1 MNLWLGRKNYGTSI
15 FNPDQILTI
24 VCKEYLL
31 YIIFVMLE
39 FMAVAGKQ
47 SVIYAYDI
55 YSQSGEMLLLHTAYR
70 VLFAPCYFRPSL
82 FRTVSPRLEFAQTK
96 LWFKRDNISMLF
108 VQS

>member
-1 MNLWLGRKNYGTSI
+1 MW
-15 FNPDQILTI
+15 
-24 VCKEYLL
+24 
-31 YIIFVMLE
+31 E

-47 SVIYAYDI
+47 SVIYAYEM

-70 VLFAPCYFRPSL
+70 VIFAPCYFRPSL

-96 LWFKRDNISMLF
+96 LWFKRDNMSMLF